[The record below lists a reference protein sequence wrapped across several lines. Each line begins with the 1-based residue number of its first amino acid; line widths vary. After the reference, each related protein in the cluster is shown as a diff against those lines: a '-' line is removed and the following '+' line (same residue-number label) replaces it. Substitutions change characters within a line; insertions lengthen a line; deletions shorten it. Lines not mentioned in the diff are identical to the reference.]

1 MILSDQ
7 YSAESSLPSS
17 PFFSFFFFSLV
28 AAMEIGPERVEAG
41 SSSGGLFYHHTEL
54 EIANVIDE
62 FALAKAWYCSFSSSR
77 FVPMG
82 STALN
87 VFLF

>member
-1 MILSDQ
+1 MRRVHSCYL
-7 YSAESSLPSS
+7 L
-17 PFFSFFFFSLV
+17 FFFFSSV

-41 SSSGGLFYHHTEL
+41 SNSGGLFYHHTGL

-62 FALAKAWYCSFSSSR
+62 FALAKAWYCSFSSFR
-77 FVPMG
+77 FAMG